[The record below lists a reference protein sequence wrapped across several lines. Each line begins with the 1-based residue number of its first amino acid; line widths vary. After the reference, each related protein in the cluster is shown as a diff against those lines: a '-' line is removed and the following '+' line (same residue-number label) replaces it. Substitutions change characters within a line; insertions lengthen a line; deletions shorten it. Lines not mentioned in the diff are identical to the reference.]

1 MGMASVFY
9 DVLNKIVIDSSIN
22 PNSTSEKLS
31 ASQHLEHAG
40 KNDLIIYDRGHM
52 GFWFFALHLQQGS
65 TFCMRAK
72 TRQSLIVKDFIAT
85 NKKEAVVMFNPNK
98 TSIKTCLILRINV
111 PCHQVKL

>member
-22 PNSTSEKLS
+22 PNNTSESLS

-40 KNDLIIYDRGHM
+40 KNNLIIYDHGYM
-52 GFWFFALHLQQGS
+52 GFWFLALHLQQGS

-72 TRQSLIVKDFIAT
+72 TRQSLIVKILLQR
-85 NKKEAVVMFNPNK
+85 
-98 TSIKTCLILRINV
+98 IKRRLS
-111 PCHQVKL
+111 